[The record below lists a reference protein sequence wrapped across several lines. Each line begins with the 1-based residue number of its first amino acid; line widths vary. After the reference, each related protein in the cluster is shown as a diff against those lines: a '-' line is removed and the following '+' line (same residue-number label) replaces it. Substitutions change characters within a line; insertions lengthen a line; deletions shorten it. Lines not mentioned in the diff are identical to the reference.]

1 MSGADP
7 ACDADRELPA
17 TLVTALGRACGRF
30 EAQFGSPIRMKPA
43 QW

>member
-7 ACDADRELPA
+7 AGEDDRELPA
-17 TLVTALGRACGRF
+17 TLVTAQGRACDRF

-43 QW
+43 Q